1 MTASE
6 DGLAGLDLAQDEP
19 PDPVLRDLMRPRLDG
34 WVVLGQPKGDA
45 LPVASTWPRD
55 GSHAARRRGAA

>member
-6 DGLAGLDLAQDEP
+6 DGLAGLDLARDEP
-19 PDPVLRDLMRPRLDG
+19 PDLVLRDLMRPGPDG

-45 LPVASTWPRD
+45 LTVGSTWPRD
-55 GSHAARRRGAA
+55 GSHAVRRRGAA